1 MERAAM
7 KLDEYASYDGLGL
20 GELVAKGEVT
30 PKELARTAA
39 AAIKAVNG
47 ETRAV
52 IETYE
57 DRIDGLDEA
66 SLGHGPFRGVPFLMK
81 DVFGHE
87 QGRLIEFGSRL
98 CRGMTVATSTYF
110 TDQLKAAGVNIL
122 GRSAAPEYSMSATTE
137 SVMFGN
143 TSNPWKKGYSAG
155 GSSGGAQSAV
165 TSGMVPIAHG
175 SDIGG
180 SIRIPASWCGGVGL
194 KPSRGRVSIG
204 PVVDEGGLGF
214 SANHIQAKTMRDSAT
229 MLDWVSKP
237 QIGDPFVI
245 PRPTQSYASYVN
257 APSPRLKIGIV
268 LTELFGVPVDPEVA
282 QAVKDTGKVLEG
294 MGHHVDIAEADF
306 GGIATLHKI
315 NDLFFF
321 GFDARLEGY
330 ASKTGQKIGPDTL
343 EPVMLS
349 VYEFAKSIT
358 TARFFAALSE
368 VNVARRK
375 LARFYADYDVWLS
388 PTNARVAEPW
398 GKYHLSKAGV
408 DASNLVEKLF
418 KEPCQFTVPH
428 NIMGTPGLSLP
439 LAMHSTGVPIGVQL
453 AGRPAEEH
461 VLIGLG
467 GALERAMPWAKR
479 VPQLHVSKMG

>member
-1 MERAAM
+1 M

-39 AAIKAVNG
+39 AAIEAANG
-47 ETRAV
+47 EVKAV
-52 IETYE
+52 IETY
-57 DRIDGLDEA
+57 DDCIDGLDE
-66 SLGHGPFRGVPFLMK
+66 STLGAGPFRGVPFLMK

-87 QGRLIEFGSRL
+87 KGRLCEFGSRL
-98 CRGMTVATSTYF
+98 CRGMVVPANTYF
-110 TDQLKAAGVNIL
+110 TDQLKASGVNIL

-143 TSNPWKKGYSAG
+143 TSNPFKKGYSAG
-155 GSSGGAQSAV
+155 GSSGGAQAAV

-204 PVVDEGGLGF
+204 PVTDEGGLGF
-214 SANHIQAKTMRDSAT
+214 SANHIQAKTVRDSAA

-245 PRPTQSYASYVN
+245 PRPTQSYASFVN

-268 LTELFGVPVDPEVA
+268 LTEIFGVPVDPEVA
-282 QAVKDTGKVLEG
+282 QAVKDTAKVLEG
-294 MGHHVDIAEADF
+294 MGHHVDIAEVDF

-321 GFDARLEGY
+321 GFDARLDGY
-330 ASKTGQKIGPDTL
+330 GARTGQKVGPDTL
-343 EPVMLS
+343 EPVILS
-349 VYEFAKSIT
+349 VYEFAKGIT
-358 TARFFAALSE
+358 TSRFFAALSE

-375 LARFYADYDVWLS
+375 LARFYADHDVWLS
-388 PTNARVAEPW
+388 PTNARVSEPW
-398 GKYHLSKAGV
+398 GKYHLSKADV
-408 DASNLVEKLF
+408 DASSMVEKLF
-418 KEPCQFTVPH
+418 REPCQFTVPH
-428 NIMGTPGLSLP
+428 NVMGTPGLSLP

-461 VLIGLG
+461 VLISLG
-467 GALERAMPWAKR
+467 GALEKAMPWADR
-479 VPQLHVSKMG
+479 VPALHVSKVR

>member
-1 MERAAM
+1 M

-39 AAIKAVNG
+39 SAIETMNG
-47 ETRAV
+47 EIKAV
-52 IETYE
+52 IETYA
-57 DRIDGLDEA
+57 DRIDDLDES
-66 SLGHGPFRGVPFLMK
+66 SLGAGPFRGVPFLMK

-87 QGRLIEFGSRL
+87 KGRLIEFGSRL
-98 CRGMTVATSTYF
+98 CRGMTVSTSTYF
-110 TDQLKAAGVNIL
+110 CDQLKAAGVNIL

-155 GSSGGAQSAV
+155 GSSGGAQAAV

-204 PVVDEGGLGF
+204 PVADEGGLGF
-214 SANHIQAKTMRDSAT
+214 SANHIQAKTVRDAAT

-245 PRPTQSYASYVN
+245 PRPTQSYASFAS
-257 APSPRLKIGIV
+257 APSPRLRIGIV
-268 LTELFGVPVDPEVA
+268 LTEIFGVPIDPEVA

-294 MGHHVDIAEADF
+294 MGHQVDIAEVDF
-306 GGIATLHKI
+306 GGIATLHYI
-315 NDLFFF
+315 NELFFV
-321 GFDARLEGY
+321 GFDARLDGY
-330 ASKTGQKIGPDTL
+330 AKRTGQTVGPDTL
-343 EPVMLS
+343 EPVILS
-349 VYEFAKSIT
+349 VYEFAKQVT
-358 TARFFAALSE
+358 PARFFTAMSE
-368 VNVARRK
+368 INVARRK
-375 LARFYADYDVWLS
+375 LARFYADHDVWLS
-388 PTNARVAEPW
+388 PTTARVSEAW
-398 GKYHLSKAGV
+398 GKYHLSKPGV
-408 DASNLVEKLF
+408 DAVSLVEKLF
-418 KEPCQFTVPH
+418 AEPCQFTVPH

-467 GALERAMPWAKR
+467 GALEKAMPWGKR
-479 VPQLHVSKMG
+479 VPSLHVSKAK